1 MIDFHNHILPNIDD
15 GSKSFDMS
23 IEMLSNASKQ
33 GITEVVN
40 TVHYQHPK
48 FESKR
53 IDFDRI
59 NSLKDE
65 LQNELENRGIPIK
78 LHLGAEVFYFP
89 NLLEILDLPLVTI
102 GKGKYML
109 IEFYPQLIPDSHKQQ
124 FFDLKMAGVT
134 PIIAHPERYKFVQ
147 ENIAIVTEWLE
158 AGCLIQID
166 AGSPLGILGN
176 KSKTTSIEIIKNN
189 WFQII
194 GSDAHDNNN
203 RRFCLKR
210 ALDFIRNF
218 VEDPEKY
225 VWENP
230 KKIINGEPISVDID
244 YNKSVNHNR
253 LFNNL
258 FKKKN

>member
-48 FESKR
+48 FETKR
-53 IDFDRI
+53 IDFYRI

-65 LQNELENRGIPIK
+65 LQNELENRGISIK

-109 IEFYPQLIPDSHKQQ
+109 IEFLSSTNTRFTQ
-124 FFDLKMAGVT
+124 
-134 PIIAHPERYKFVQ
+134 
-147 ENIAIVTEWLE
+147 
-158 AGCLIQID
+158 
-166 AGSPLGILGN
+166 
-176 KSKTTSIEIIKNN
+176 TTI
-189 WFQII
+189 F
-194 GSDAHDNNN
+194 
-203 RRFCLKR
+203 
-210 ALDFIRNF
+210 
-218 VEDPEKY
+218 
-225 VWENP
+225 
-230 KKIINGEPISVDID
+230 
-244 YNKSVNHNR
+244 
-253 LFNNL
+253 
-258 FKKKN
+258 